1 MNFIFYSIL
10 LFFCLFFLNKFLLN
24 KDILLSETGDNH
36 QKYASKNKVPLT
48 GGILVFF
55 SFLFFLEE
63 NNFNL
68 ILFFLL
74 ILILGILSDLKLI
87 KSASKRLLYQA
98 IIVIIFVV
106 LQDITIEN
114 TRVNLLDNFLDFQV
128 FNYLFVCFCI
138 LIVMNGS
145 NFFDGLNTLNV
156 GYYFLICLTLFYL
169 NIDEQLL
176 TDHQLEKN
184 LLVTLIGL
192 YFFNLFNK
200 VFIGDSGSILLGF
213 IFSTFLIQIYYLNQ
227 YLSPFFIILLLWYPS
242 FETLFSMIR
251 KYAFGKSPLKPDSK
265 HLHQLIFYY
274 VKKKIIHK
282 TIYAN
287 IVTANIL
294 NLYNL
299 VIFSVAL
306 NFKTNTQIQILL
318 ILLNLIV
325 YTVIYLK
332 MFEFRFKKK

>member
-55 SFLFFLEE
+55 FFSIFFLEE

-98 IIVIIFVV
+98 IIVIFFVI

-114 TRVNLLDNFLDFQV
+114 TRVNLLDNFLDFQI

-156 GYYFLICLTLFYL
+156 GYYFLICLILFYL
-169 NIDEQLL
+169 NIRRAVINRSPIR
-176 TDHQLEKN
+176 KK
-184 LLVTLIGL
+184 LISN
-192 YFFNLFNK
+192 FN
-200 VFIGDSGSILLGF
+200 
-213 IFSTFLIQIYYLNQ
+213 
-227 YLSPFFIILLLWYPS
+227 W
-242 FETLFSMIR
+242 TLF
-251 KYAFGKSPLKPDSK
+251 F
-265 HLHQLIFYY
+265 
-274 VKKKIIHK
+274 
-282 TIYAN
+282 
-287 IVTANIL
+287 
-294 NLYNL
+294 
-299 VIFSVAL
+299 
-306 NFKTNTQIQILL
+306 
-318 ILLNLIV
+318 
-325 YTVIYLK
+325 
-332 MFEFRFKKK
+332 

>member
-98 IIVIIFVV
+98 IIVIFFVV

-114 TRVNLLDNFLDFQV
+114 TRVNLLDNFLDFQI

-138 LIVMNGS
+138 LIVMSGS

-156 GYYFLICLTLFYL
+156 GYYFLICLVLFYL

-192 YFFNLFNK
+192 YFFN
-200 VFIGDSGSILLGF
+200 LLGF

-274 VKKKIIHK
+274 VKKKIISK

-287 IVTANIL
+287 ILTANIL

-299 VIFSVAL
+299 VIFCIAL

>member
-98 IIVIIFVV
+98 IIVIFFVI

-184 LLVTLIGL
+184 LLLTLIGL

-200 VFIGDSGSILLGF
+200 VFMGDSAQF
-213 IFSTFLIQIYYLNQ
+213 YLVSYFQ
-227 YLSPFFIILLLWYPS
+227 PF
-242 FETLFSMIR
+242 
-251 KYAFGKSPLKPDSK
+251 
-265 HLHQLIFYY
+265 
-274 VKKKIIHK
+274 
-282 TIYAN
+282 
-287 IVTANIL
+287 
-294 NLYNL
+294 
-299 VIFSVAL
+299 
-306 NFKTNTQIQILL
+306 
-318 ILLNLIV
+318 
-325 YTVIYLK
+325 
-332 MFEFRFKKK
+332 